1 MPDSLTPL
9 ERRVYHYLLDFL
21 AENTYQPSVRDIG
34 RRFRIKSTKSVADV
48 LQSLAR
54 KGYIER
60 DGSRS
65 RGVRLIGFSTIGGIQ
80 PVPLFSRVNAGEP
93 RLSAEN
99 RVRFIAMD
107 RAFVPADDAYFLRVE
122 DDGMVDRGIHR
133 GDLVLVNPA
142 VRAREND
149 SIALRIGD
157 QCRIRLLA
165 HRGAQLV
172 FIPAGGEERELV
184 VGPEDDFEVLG
195 VIATVVRPLQE
206 EQSVNANGDG
216 EDIGHRP

>member
-34 RRFRIKSTKSVADV
+34 RRFKIKSTKSVADI

-65 RGVRLIGFSTIGGIQ
+65 RGVRLIGYSAIGGTQ
-80 PVPLFSRVNAGEP
+80 PVPLFARVNAGEP
-93 RLSAEN
+93 RLTEAN
-99 RVRFIAMD
+99 RERFIAMD
-107 RAFVPADDAYFLRVE
+107 RAFVPADDAFFLRVQ
-122 DDGMVDRGIHR
+122 DDGMQERGIHT
-133 GDLVLVNPA
+133 GDLVLVNPSARAKENDAVA
-142 VRAREND
+142 VRVADRC
-149 SIALRIGD
+149 LV
-157 QCRIRLLA
+157 RLLA
-165 HRGAQLV
+165 HRGAQV
-172 FIPAGGEERELV
+172 AFIPVRSDEREIV

-195 VIATVVRPLQE
+195 VIATVLRPLH
-206 EQSVNANGDG
+206 
-216 EDIGHRP
+216 EDYGNE